1 MNLKIA
7 IDRSMYFV
15 YIVINRFIF
24 RFNSVMD
31 KLNLA
36 PFIKELFAMDE
47 MHEEYK
53 DDEIHFSIDS

>member
-1 MNLKIA
+1 
-7 IDRSMYFV
+7 
-15 YIVINRFIF
+15 
-24 RFNSVMD
+24 MD